1 MKKKKLI
8 ATVLSASMLVGLLA
22 GCGSSTDPAESP
34 TGGGETTPAQGETTP
49 AQNDVDYANFVIDPA
64 QIPQEKL
71 DTTLYLAVSVRG
83 LENPYIATINEGM
96 KLFAEYLDSIGQK
109 YEMQVLDSQG
119 DSAKEVDNMR
129 QFAAKAN
136 GNAIAYADPNED
148 TIAYSLAEAMAESGG
163 YLGTAWNKPAD
174 VGPSDLDPNW
184 VIHTSPDNVVNGYN
198 IAKALFDSMGGEG
211 QIFVVQGLLGNTA
224 SNARYEGLQK
234 ALEEYPNI
242 EVVAD
247 DTANWNTDEALAL
260 VETWLTQYP
269 DVGGIWCANDN
280 MATGALQALDAAGLK
295 GKVGVCGIDANTDI
309 VEAIANGEATATVS
323 SNGYLQGGKPP
334 HHRRIHLGR
343 RQALGVRGGAKV
355 GKHGGVRPGRCLCG
369 QLPACAGQCL
379 PLRVLSR
386 RHAGQAEG
394 IRLDGIGSR
403 RQIGAVD
410 RPDALRVQPVCLLTF
425 PAGGSFIIGAHAAV
439 EQQRAFFQQ
448 RAYIAHGG
456 GSPFPTKALGFQFN
470 AERASGQGFS
480 APAACRNAVFVL
492 SYAYFME

>member
-1 MKKKKLI
+1 MQRSSPHPCWSDCWPAAAAAQIRLK
-8 ATVLSASMLVGLLA
+8 APLA
-22 GCGSSTDPAESP
+22 AVKPP
-34 TGGGETTPAQGETTP
+34 RLQGETTP

-224 SNARYEGLQK
+224 SNARYEGLP
-234 ALEEYPNI
+234 E
-242 EVVAD
+242 
-247 DTANWNTDEALAL
+247 
-260 VETWLTQYP
+260 
-269 DVGGIWCANDN
+269 G
-280 MATGALQALDAAGLK
+280 
-295 GKVGVCGIDANTDI
+295 
-309 VEAIANGEATATVS
+309 S
-323 SNGYLQGGKPP
+323 
-334 HHRRIHLGR
+334 
-343 RQALGVRGGAKV
+343 
-355 GKHGGVRPGRCLCG
+355 GGVS
-369 QLPACAGQCL
+369 Q
-379 PLRVLSR
+379 
-386 RHAGQAEG
+386 H
-394 IRLDGIGSR
+394 
-403 RQIGAVD
+403 
-410 RPDALRVQPVCLLTF
+410 
-425 PAGGSFIIGAHAAV
+425 
-439 EQQRAFFQQ
+439 
-448 RAYIAHGG
+448 
-456 GSPFPTKALGFQFN
+456 
-470 AERASGQGFS
+470 
-480 APAACRNAVFVL
+480 
-492 SYAYFME
+492 

>member
-224 SNARYEGLQK
+224 SHARYEGLPT

-295 GKVGVCGIDANTDI
+295 GKVGVTGVDAKTFAPKKNITREQIAATLYRMAGSPSASGYLTGYYDYAKI
-309 VEAIANGEATATVS
+309 HSYATNAMRWAISNGVITG
-323 SNGYLQGGKPP
+323 SNGYLTPTNNATRAQVAAML
-334 HHRRIHLGR
+334 HRY
-343 RQALGVRGGAKV
+343 
-355 GKHGGVRPGRCLCG
+355 
-369 QLPACAGQCL
+369 
-379 PLRVLSR
+379 
-386 RHAGQAEG
+386 
-394 IRLDGIGSR
+394 
-403 RQIGAVD
+403 
-410 RPDALRVQPVCLLTF
+410 LT
-425 PAGGSFIIGAHAAV
+425 
-439 EQQRAFFQQ
+439 
-448 RAYIAHGG
+448 
-456 GSPFPTKALGFQFN
+456 K
-470 AERASGQGFS
+470 
-480 APAACRNAVFVL
+480 
-492 SYAYFME
+492 

>member
-309 VEAIANGEATATVS
+309 VEAIANCEATATVS
-323 SNGYLQGGKPP
+323 SNGYLQGGYTLAICYAAWAGLLDP
-334 HHRRIHLGR
+334 
-343 RQALGVRGGAKV
+343 AA
-355 GKHGGVRPGRCLCG
+355 
-369 QLPACAGQCL
+369 LPADFREFATPTVLIDSPEAAKDWQNYKPEFDFSRPFDCRVAG
-379 PLRVLSR
+379 
-386 RHAGQAEG
+386 
-394 IRLDGIGSR
+394 
-403 RQIGAVD
+403 
-410 RPDALRVQPVCLLTF
+410 
-425 PAGGSFIIGAHAAV
+425 
-439 EQQRAFFQQ
+439 
-448 RAYIAHGG
+448 
-456 GSPFPTKALGFQFN
+456 
-470 AERASGQGFS
+470 
-480 APAACRNAVFVL
+480 
-492 SYAYFME
+492 